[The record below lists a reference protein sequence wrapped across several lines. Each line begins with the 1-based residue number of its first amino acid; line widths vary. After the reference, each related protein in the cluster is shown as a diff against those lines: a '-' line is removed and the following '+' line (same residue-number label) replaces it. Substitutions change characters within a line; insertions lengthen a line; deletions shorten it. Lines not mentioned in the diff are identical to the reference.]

1 MNQSEFQAVLEPVDG
16 PMVHHVIIIPDEL
29 ALVFA
34 KEKGPTRILCSI
46 SDDSEFPCALIPRN
60 NKQVIIASKQLI
72 KKYTLI
78 LGSAFKIAIRIDPAN
93 GLELPE
99 EFSEVLIQDDFAH
112 EAFNDLNDG
121 GKRGY
126 IYYIR
131 QGKSIETRIKRSLD
145 IAKKLKLRHNT
156 QY

>member
-1 MNQSEFQAVLEPVDG
+1 MNQSEFQVVLEPVDG
-16 PMVHHVIIIPDEL
+16 PMVHHIIIVPDEV
-29 ALVFA
+29 ASMFA
-34 KEKGPTRILCSI
+34 NEKGPTRILCSI
-46 SDDSEFPCALIPRN
+46 CNDSEFPCALIPRN

-72 KKYTLI
+72 NKHKLI

-99 EFSEVLIQDDFAH
+99 EFSEVLAQDEFAF
-112 EAFNDLNDG
+112 EAFNALTDG

-145 IAKKLKLRHNT
+145 IAEKLKLRHHT
-156 QY
+156 

>member
-16 PMVHHVIIIPDEL
+16 PMVHHIIIVPDEVAVL
-29 ALVFA
+29 FA
-34 KEKGPTRILCSI
+34 NEKGPTRILCSI
-46 SDDSEFPCALIPRN
+46 RDDSEFPCALIPRN
-60 NKQVIIASKQLI
+60 NKQVIIASKQMI
-72 KKYTLI
+72 KKYKLI
-78 LGSAFKIAIRIDPAN
+78 LGSAFKIAIRIDPNN

-99 EFSEVLIQDDFAH
+99 EFSEVLVQDDFAN
-112 EAFNDLNDG
+112 EAFTSLNDG

-145 IAKKLKLRHNT
+145 IAEKLKLRHNS
-156 QY
+156 